1 MVVTLAL
8 GAMQPA
14 DAVRP
19 VVARAAAAVA
29 DHDAF
34 AVLGSYR

>member
-14 DAVRP
+14 GTVGP
-19 VVARAAAAVA
+19 VVERAAAAVA

-34 AVLGSYR
+34 AALASAP